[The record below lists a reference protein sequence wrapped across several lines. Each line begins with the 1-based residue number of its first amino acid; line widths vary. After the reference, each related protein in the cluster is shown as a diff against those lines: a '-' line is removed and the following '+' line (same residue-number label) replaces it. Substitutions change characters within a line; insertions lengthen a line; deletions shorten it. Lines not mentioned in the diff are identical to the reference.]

1 MERGDSVMLRCLIMV
16 SFVLLALW
24 PAAAVAERTVVLVTN
39 ERCPVT
45 DLSNLQIR
53 KSYLGV
59 AVSVDGH
66 GIRPMRL
73 TVDQELNQVF
83 YQAIVSM
90 SKKSYERRALSL
102 AIKFG
107 TPRPR
112 ELSSLEEAFD
122 ALQEETCAVIFLWGN
137 DAATYEDGKTIR
149 VLWRG

>member
-1 MERGDSVMLRCLIMV
+1 MIRRCPPMV
-16 SFVLLALW
+16 LFVLLALW
-24 PAAAVAERTVVLVTN
+24 SAAAAAERNVVLVAN

-59 AVSVDGH
+59 TVSVDGH
-66 GIRPMRL
+66 AIRPLRL
-73 TVDQELNQVF
+73 TSDQELNQIF
-83 YQAIVSM
+83 FQAIVSM

-102 AIKFG
+102 AVKFG

-122 ALQEETCAVIFLWGN
+122 ALQQETCAVVFLWAT
-137 DAATYEDGKTIR
+137 DAAANKHGKTIR
-149 VLWRG
+149 VLWRGQ